1 MIGFSSFYSICTGI
15 DTEQSYP
22 YEARRGRCRFNPDNI
37 GATDT
42 NIVKLPAGNEKALKE
57 AVATIGPI
65 AVGIDAMSAEFG
77 AYTSGRLS

>member
-1 MIGFSSFYSICTGI
+1 M
-15 DTEQSYP
+15 
-22 YEARRGRCRFNPDNI
+22 

-42 NIVKLPAGNEKALKE
+42 NVVKLPSGDEKALKE

-77 AYTSGRLS
+77 AYSSGRLSEPGIRQIHYMLL